1 MEKISVKKNCYS
13 GANFA
18 LKDHLW
24 MAFLYEEGLYH
35 LCDAKDEVLD
45 GCNCGIR
52 HMTLLPDGTVYACR
66 RFESPIGNIYKQR
79 FKDIFLSPEMNKYRQ
94 IQKLAGCKECEL
106 LNYCRGCHAV
116 VAGTTG
122 DFFDKD
128 PQCWRC

>member
-24 MAFLYEEGLYH
+24 VAFLYEEGLYH

-66 RFESPIGNIYKQR
+66 RFESPIGNIYRQR
-79 FKDIFLSPEMNKYRQ
+79 FKEVFLSPEMNKYRQ
-94 IQKLAGCKECEL
+94 IQKLAGCKE
-106 LNYCRGCHAV
+106 
-116 VAGTTG
+116 
-122 DFFDKD
+122 
-128 PQCWRC
+128 